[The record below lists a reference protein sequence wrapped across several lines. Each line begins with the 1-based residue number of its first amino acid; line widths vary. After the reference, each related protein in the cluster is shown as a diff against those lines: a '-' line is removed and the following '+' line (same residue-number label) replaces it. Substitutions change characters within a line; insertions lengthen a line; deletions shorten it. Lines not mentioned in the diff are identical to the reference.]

1 LDSFDFS
8 LVPFIP
14 VNQRNPTDNRSAQ
27 ATAAAPNQRKPTDN
41 QSAQAA
47 APNQRNPT
55 DNRSAQ
61 AAPPTQ
67 PPPTTGAAQT
77 GTYFEKIVS
86 NKSLFYSI

>member
-1 LDSFDFS
+1 MDSFDFS

-27 ATAAAPNQRKPTDN
+27 AAAPNQRNPADN

-67 PPPTTGAAQT
+67 PPATTGAAQT

-86 NKSLFYSI
+86 NKSSFYSI